1 MNLTKI
7 LSIFFLLVALGLAG
21 LLYYRIN
28 LRIEEAEKIKR
39 TEQQIIQKLKWIRE
53 AETAYQ
59 AVKGRFT
66 DNWDSL
72 INFIKYGDIPLIQRT
87 EEIITLDYGVDSVV
101 VDIDTLAM
109 INVMDSM
116 FNEQRYPTFN
126 VDRLPFIP
134 GKDNKKFEIFADRI
148 AKGDIMVDVIEVKD
162 FDPVNPSRN
171 EDSKIFNQKPL
182 RFGSKTEV
190 SITGNWE

>member
-1 MNLTKI
+1 MNVTRI
-7 LSIFFLLVALGLAG
+7 LSIFFFIVAIGLGWFF
-21 LLYYRIN
+21 YHRID
-28 LRIEEAEKIKR
+28 LRIEEAEKISR

-53 AETAYQ
+53 AQTAYQ
-59 AVKGRFT
+59 AVNGEFT
-66 DNWDSL
+66 DNWDTL
-72 INFIKYGDIPLIQRT
+72 INFIKYGDIPLVQRT
-87 EEIITLDYGVDSVV
+87 EEIITLDYGVDSVNV
-101 VDIDTLAM
+101 QIDTLAM

-116 FNEQRYPTFN
+116 FNKQRYPTFN
-126 VDRLPFIP
+126 VNRLPYIP
-134 GKDNKKFEIFADRI
+134 GKDNKKFKIFADKV

-162 FDPVNPSRN
+162 FDPINPGRD